1 MKYAIFYFSPCGG
14 TKSVAD
20 IISKELG
27 DAPMQELTTPSMNTA
42 IDHDTLTFFC
52 FPVYGGRIP
61 KPMYDRM
68 KIISGDKTPCV
79 PVAVF
84 GNRAVDDALLEMSEL
99 AGKYGFVT
107 VAGCEMVAPHSIDP
121 AVRRRPPR
129 RKPTRQSCMSFSK
142 GSRLCRKLQPR
153 QNARRPQ
160 LRQAKRRPSLPLYP
174 MASKECIGCGICEKY
189 CPAGAIK
196 GKHMRTVPTK
206 CISCMRCVSNVLDR
220 VAQGAGAHAP
230 GRTSYAQE
238 ALLRAQGGSSFIS
251 DLIQLQNI

>member
-107 VAGCEMVAPHSIDP
+107 VAGCEMVAPHSIEKLK
-121 AVRRRPPR
+121 AAE
-129 RKPTRQSCMSFSK
+129 SFSPVK
-142 GSRLCRKLQPR
+142 MPGDPNYASKKTPF
-153 QNARRPQ
+153 
-160 LRQAKRRPSLPLYP
+160 LPLYP

-206 CISCMRCVSNVLDR
+206 CISCMRCVSMCSTESRKVPAPMRL
-220 VAQGAGAHAP
+220 AAHLTLKKLCSERKEP
-230 GRTSYAQE
+230 KFY
-238 ALLRAQGGSSFIS
+238 L
-251 DLIQLQNI
+251 

>member
-68 KIISGDKTPCV
+68 KIISSDKTPCV

-99 AGKYGFVT
+99 AEKCGFVT

-121 AVRRRPPR
+121 QFGAGRPDASD
-129 RKPTRQSCMSFSK
+129 KAKLHEFLEKLKAAESFSPVK
-142 GSRLCRKLQPR
+142 MPGDPGY
-153 QNARRPQ
+153 
-160 LRQAKRRPSLPLYP
+160 AKKKSAALPLYP
-174 MASKECIGCGICEKY
+174 VASKECIGCGICEKY

-206 CISCMRCVSNVLDR
+206 CISCMRCVSMCSTESRKVPAPMRL
-220 VAQGAGAHAP
+220 AAHLTLKKLCSERKEP
-230 GRTSYAQE
+230 KFY
-238 ALLRAQGGSSFIS
+238 L
-251 DLIQLQNI
+251 

>member
-61 KPMYDRM
+61 KPMYARM

-99 AGKYGFVT
+99 AEKCGFVT

-121 AVRRRPPR
+121 QFGAGRPDASD
-129 RKPTRQSCMSFSK
+129 KAKLHEFLEKLKAAESFSPVK
-142 GSRLCRKLQPR
+142 MPGDPGY
-153 QNARRPQ
+153 
-160 LRQAKRRPSLPLYP
+160 AKKKSAALPLYP
-174 MASKECIGCGICEKY
+174 VASKECIGCGICEKY

-206 CISCMRCVSNVLDR
+206 CISCMRCVSMCSTESRKVPAPMRL
-220 VAQGAGAHAP
+220 AAHLTLKKLCSERKEP
-230 GRTSYAQE
+230 KFY
-238 ALLRAQGGSSFIS
+238 L
-251 DLIQLQNI
+251 

>member
-99 AGKYGFVT
+99 AEKCGFVT

-121 AVRRRPPR
+121 QFGAGRP
-129 RKPTRQSCMSFSK
+129 KAAESFSPVK
-142 GSRLCRKLQPR
+142 MPGDPGY
-153 QNARRPQ
+153 
-160 LRQAKRRPSLPLYP
+160 AKKKSAALPLYP
-174 MASKECIGCGICEKY
+174 VASKECIGCGICEKY

-206 CISCMRCVSNVLDR
+206 CISCMRCVSMCSTESRKVPAPLR
-220 VAQGAGAHAP
+220 LAAHLTLKKLCSERKEP
-230 GRTSYAQE
+230 KFY
-238 ALLRAQGGSSFIS
+238 L
-251 DLIQLQNI
+251 

>member
-68 KIISGDKTPCV
+68 KNISGDKTPCV

-99 AGKYGFVT
+99 AEKCGFVT

-121 AVRRRPPR
+121 QFGAGRPDASD
-129 RKPTRQSCMSFSK
+129 KAKLHEFLEKLKAAESFSPVK
-142 GSRLCRKLQPR
+142 MPGDPGY
-153 QNARRPQ
+153 
-160 LRQAKRRPSLPLYP
+160 AKKKSAALPLYP
-174 MASKECIGCGICEKY
+174 VASKECIGCGICEKY

-206 CISCMRCVSNVLDR
+206 CISCMRCVSMCSTESRKVPAPMRL
-220 VAQGAGAHAP
+220 AAHLTLKKLCSERKEP
-230 GRTSYAQE
+230 KFY
-238 ALLRAQGGSSFIS
+238 L
-251 DLIQLQNI
+251 

>member
-99 AGKYGFVT
+99 AEKCGFVT

-121 AVRRRPPR
+121 QFGAGRPDAA
-129 RKPTRQSCMSFSK
+129 TRQSCMSFSK
-142 GSRLCRKLQPR
+142 SSRLPR
-153 QNARRPQ
+153 ASAPPKCPATPTT
-160 LRQAKRRPSLPLYP
+160 QAKRRPSCRCTPWHP
-174 MASKECIGCGICEKY
+174 RSAS
-189 CPAGAIK
+189 AA
-196 GKHMRTVPTK
+196 
-206 CISCMRCVSNVLDR
+206 VSAKNTAR
-220 VAQGAGAHAP
+220 QA
-230 GRTSYAQE
+230 R
-238 ALLRAQGGSSFIS
+238 
-251 DLIQLQNI
+251 

>member
-99 AGKYGFVT
+99 AEKCGFVT

-121 AVRRRPPR
+121 QAAPTQA
-129 RKPTRQSCMSFSK
+129 TRQSCMSFSK
-142 GSRLCRKLQPR
+142 SSRQPK
-153 QNARRPQ
+153 ASAPPKCPATPTT
-160 LRQAKRRPSLPLYP
+160 QAKRRPSCRCTPWP
-174 MASKECIGCGICEKY
+174 PRSAS
-189 CPAGAIK
+189 AA
-196 GKHMRTVPTK
+196 
-206 CISCMRCVSNVLDR
+206 VSAKNTAR
-220 VAQGAGAHAP
+220 QA
-230 GRTSYAQE
+230 R
-238 ALLRAQGGSSFIS
+238 
-251 DLIQLQNI
+251 

>member
-52 FPVYGGRIP
+52 CPVYGGRIP

-99 AGKYGFVT
+99 AEKCGFVT

-121 AVRRRPPR
+121 QFGAGRPDASD
-129 RKPTRQSCMSFSK
+129 KAKLHEFLEKLKAAESFS
-142 GSRLCRKLQPR
+142 P
-153 QNARRPQ
+153 
-160 LRQAKRRPSLPLYP
+160 AKMPGDPNYASKKTPFLPLYP

-206 CISCMRCVSNVLDR
+206 CISCMRCVSMCSTESRKVPAPMRL
-220 VAQGAGAHAP
+220 AAHLTLKKLCSERKEP
-230 GRTSYAQE
+230 KFY
-238 ALLRAQGGSSFIS
+238 L
-251 DLIQLQNI
+251 

>member
-84 GNRAVDDALLEMSEL
+84 GNRAVD
-99 AGKYGFVT
+99 AGK
-107 VAGCEMVAPHSIDP
+107 AARQMCEVS
-121 AVRRRPPR
+121 
-129 RKPTRQSCMSFSK
+129 
-142 GSRLCRKLQPR
+142 
-153 QNARRPQ
+153 
-160 LRQAKRRPSLPLYP
+160 
-174 MASKECIGCGICEKY
+174 CIGCGICEKY

-206 CISCMRCVSNVLDR
+206 CISCMRCVSMCSTESRKVPAPMRL
-220 VAQGAGAHAP
+220 AAHLTLKKLCSERKEP
-230 GRTSYAQE
+230 KFY
-238 ALLRAQGGSSFIS
+238 L
-251 DLIQLQNI
+251 

>member
-99 AGKYGFVT
+99 AEKCGFVT

-121 AVRRRPPR
+121 QFGAGRPDASD
-129 RKPTRQSCMSFSK
+129 KAKLHEFLEKLKAAESFSPVK
-142 GSRLCRKLQPR
+142 MPGDPGYAKKK
-153 QNARRPQ
+153 ARRFRFTP
-160 LRQAKRRPSLPLYP
+160 LRLRNASAAASVKNTARQAQSR
-174 MASKECIGCGICEKY
+174 ASIC
-189 CPAGAIK
+189 
-196 GKHMRTVPTK
+196 
-206 CISCMRCVSNVLDR
+206 
-220 VAQGAGAHAP
+220 AP
-230 GRTSYAQE
+230 FPQSA
-238 ALLRAQGGSSFIS
+238 
-251 DLIQLQNI
+251 

>member
-99 AGKYGFVT
+99 AEKCGFVT

-121 AVRRRPPR
+121 QFGAGRPDASDKAKLHEFLEKLRQP
-129 RKPTRQSCMSFSK
+129 KASAPPKCPATPTT
-142 GSRLCRKLQPR
+142 
-153 QNARRPQ
+153 
-160 LRQAKRRPSLPLYP
+160 QAKRRPSCRCTPWP
-174 MASKECIGCGICEKY
+174 PRSAS
-189 CPAGAIK
+189 AA
-196 GKHMRTVPTK
+196 
-206 CISCMRCVSNVLDR
+206 VSAKNTAR
-220 VAQGAGAHAP
+220 QA
-230 GRTSYAQE
+230 R
-238 ALLRAQGGSSFIS
+238 
-251 DLIQLQNI
+251 